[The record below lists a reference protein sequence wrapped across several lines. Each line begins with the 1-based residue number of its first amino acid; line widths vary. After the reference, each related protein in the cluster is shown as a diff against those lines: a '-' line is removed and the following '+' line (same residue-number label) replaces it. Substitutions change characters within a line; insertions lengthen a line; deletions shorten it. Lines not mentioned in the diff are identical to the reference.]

1 MMAKHLYKKFF
12 NIIFS
17 SLFFLLIL
25 LNQNVVSKPIPP
37 GSGEGDVPANILIL
51 LDSSAS
57 MRTKIIAGDGIENP
71 GDVVE
76 IADGN
81 LIIGEGKLGFAKILT
96 ATKKVDSTFAGD
108 KRNFRGSNTDT
119 CSIGGTKDSSVGFLN
134 DLGVA
139 TNLHSTYTNAG
150 VTEIIYGADS
160 RSDNGKIVGI
170 TPTGTCVE
178 VISYSNLGGFR
189 PHAMEVRTI
198 GGEDHIFASGKVW
211 SGGWKNRFY
220 TKNLTTNESTT
231 CDGDYSGNLGTYIN
245 RGTDLTVDRQG
256 NHIYYIYAL
265 QVYGFELTKT
275 GNNYCPTDE
284 TWDRRYT
291 RANSGNKVRP
301 TVGIDMARDADDIMY
316 LISRNRY
323 LVQKVQLLTD
333 TTVTSIATAG
343 RKKRAS
349 NTADAGALNAN
360 EVNFWRPNALFVSAT
375 KVYVS
380 DLKASIQEFDI
391 DDFTS
396 SGINDSWQAQYGGAK
411 LNRYQGAKKAITT
424 IVTDSS
430 LTSGANFGY
439 GHWNSGESGKGKKS
453 KKGGWQCHAKL
464 DDCDYYQGWSTTTTS
479 TTTTIEVGTDD
490 DGNPILAFGADGS
503 KHPEG
508 QSKLCNRDSCLLVGV
523 GPKGYTDIPAA
534 LNRYGLAWGTDANAF
549 AQMADEYFRSTR
561 EKDGFQLVD
570 TAAPC
575 QLNYVIVIGDG
586 AWRHHSQAYAMIE
599 ALRLEKGVQT
609 IVVAYGGGIS
619 GGALENFKSMAIA
632 GSGSCTDDDG
642 NEVGC
647 HRLIEAST
655 PQKLKTELQSKI
667 QQIIADRLSFTAP
680 SITATIQEGGSIY
693 QAQFN
698 YEQHGEWQ
706 GTILRKA
713 ITDEGVVEHGENYSD
728 ENGSNWDAADK
739 LSNRTNPRNIW
750 TVLGDSDSTHYYDAG
765 WNNWTTT
772 DDKYLDA
779 ISDLFEELDNEV
791 LDYHN
796 TSSTCYDRNKS
807 LEDGTDDDISGLIDF
822 VRGKDYFDY
831 DGDCVITEDR
841 PHMLGDIYHSQL
853 VEVGIP
859 SANQNFT
866 NINQEAYWRVKNN
879 YSSFVNS
886 KSTRKKV
893 IYAGANDGMLHA
905 FDASNGEEEWGFVP
919 PFIIGRLP
927 IIVNTNLDGKVNGT
941 NGGTNAIFGV
951 DGSPVIHDMYIR
963 GLSEDGKSWNA
974 GKSWRT
980 ILMIP
985 YGRGGAGFS
994 VLDITNPIIKDKKGP
1009 LHMFSVFNDAVNN
1022 QVKIANHI
1030 GEIKNY
1036 PYERG
1041 AISLSR
1047 SEEAIRAAANNT
1059 KARDDDA
1066 TAVGNDAD
1074 GNQIDCEE
1082 TDACAEQDAIVSC
1095 QTNANADS
1103 GQFYIDGENACFKG
1117 TKFTFNNLPVAAD
1130 SDGTVSIDSLIV
1142 TETQDS
1148 GDDALIAIQSAKFIG
1163 TRLEVTFHNEKIFNA
1178 STSDDST
1185 EVSSRINLQV
1195 SCDGSGTADV
1205 HYDYSQ
1211 LGETWSAPRIF
1222 RMPSMTGDT
1231 NIDDDTYVAV
1241 MGGGMGNTFICS
1253 GSNLFIVDLESGS
1266 YNAGALSEAT
1276 VRSSDD
1282 DDAAVATPG
1291 PGSLYG
1297 WEENNGPINIIDT
1310 DPTGV
1315 NPGLS
1320 DSVETEFGSDI
1331 ANAVPASPVVIT
1343 PDVAKGIQ
1351 WTGALVYV
1359 NDLEGKITK
1368 INLTNQ
1374 TKPDTIEQAEYELY
1388 EQTTLFHI
1396 DASVSNDRYSYH
1408 SMDATIGKDTND
1420 FWLFGGTG
1428 NFERIGSTGNES
1440 GDWMQ
1445 NILYGVKDRD
1455 YPFFRRLNGENS
1467 PIKYS
1472 SSDGF
1477 PKREAHIAAN
1487 NAKSIENN
1495 NTATVKCT
1503 VDTTLQGPHSGCK
1516 VTRKNDAW
1524 VIYLD
1529 QPDGEPLIKTANKF
1543 RKVSA
1548 APTVYKGQVYFPIYE
1563 PDKDTKCGLGRA
1575 LVCSADDE
1583 CGNNNS
1589 VLIANEDHSFIAGDD
1604 CLFIRRGILSELV
1617 IFGDTLYANI
1627 AGPSDTEHTLISI
1640 KAAAGDV
1647 TSYRKSWRENF

>member
-25 LNQNVVSKPIPP
+25 LNQNVFSKPIPP

-57 MRTKIIAGDGIENP
+57 MRNKIIAGDGIENP

-81 LIIGEGKLGFAKILT
+81 LIIGEGRLGFAKILT
-96 ATKKVDSTFAGD
+96 ATKSVDSSFASD

-119 CSIGGTKDSSVGFLN
+119 CSIGGTRDSSVGFLN

-139 TNLHSTYTNAG
+139 TNLHATYTNAG

-160 RSDNGKIVGI
+160 SSDGGKIVGI

-178 VISYSNLGGFR
+178 VITWNDLGQFR
-189 PHAMEVRTI
+189 PNAMEVRTI
-198 GGEDHIFASGKVW
+198 GGEDHIFVSGRWW
-211 SGGWKNRFY
+211 SGGWRNRFY

-231 CDGDYSGNLGTYIN
+231 CDSNYGGSIGAVM
-245 RGTDLTVDRQG
+245 RGGDLTVDRQG
-256 NHIYYIYAL
+256 NHIYYIWAQ
-265 QVYGFELTKT
+265 QVYGFELTER
-275 GNNYCPTDE
+275 GNNYCPTDQ

-316 LISRNRY
+316 LISKHRN

-333 TTVTSIATAG
+333 TTLTSVATAG
-343 RKKRAS
+343 RKRRAT

-360 EVNFWRPNALFVSAT
+360 EVNFWRPTALFVSAT
-375 KVYVS
+375 KVYVT

-453 KKGGWQCHAKL
+453 ARGGWQCHAKL
-464 DDCDYYQGWSTTTTS
+464 SDCDYYRGWSTTTTS
-479 TTTTIEVGTDD
+479 TTTQIQVGEEE
-490 DGNPILAFGADGS
+490 DGTPIMAYGADDS

-508 QSKLCNRDSCLLVGV
+508 QSKLCNSDSCLLVGV

-586 AWRHHSQAYAMIE
+586 AWKHHSQAYDMIE

-619 GGALENFKSMAIA
+619 GGALNNFKSMAIA
-632 GSGSCTDDDG
+632 GSGSCTDEDG
-642 NEVGC
+642 SEVGC

-693 QAQFN
+693 QAQFD
-698 YEQHGEWQ
+698 YQQYGEWQ

-713 ITDEGVVEHGENYSD
+713 INAEGGVEHGETYSD
-728 ENGSNWDAADK
+728 ENGSNWDAAKK
-739 LSNRTNPRNIW
+739 LSNRTDPRNIW
-750 TVLGDSDSTHYYDAG
+750 TVLGDAGSTHYHTAV
-765 WNNWTTT
+765 WNNWTTEEEN
-772 DDKYLDA
+772 LGA
-779 ISDLFEELDNEV
+779 ISNLFEELDNEV

-796 TSSTCYDRNKS
+796 TSSTCTDVGA
-807 LEDGTDDDISGLIDF
+807 DGTDDDIEGLIDF

-831 DGDCVITEDR
+831 NGDCVITEDR
-841 PHMLGDIYHSQL
+841 PHMLGDIYNSQL

-859 SANQNFT
+859 SANQSFT

-879 YSSFVNS
+879 YSAFVDLH
-886 KSTRKKV
+886 STRKSI

-905 FDASNGEEEWGFVP
+905 FNASTGDEEWGFVP
-919 PFIIGRLP
+919 PFVIGRLP
-927 IIVNTNLDGKVNGT
+927 IIVNPNLEGKVKGSF
-941 NGGTNAIFGV
+941 GGTNPIFGV

-963 GLSEDGKSWNA
+963 GLSEDGKFWETD
-974 GKSWRT
+974 KSWRT

-1009 LHMFSVFNDAVNN
+1009 LHMFSVFNDAINN

-1030 GEIKNY
+1030 GEIENY

-1041 AISLSR
+1041 AISLSK
-1047 SEEAIRAAANNT
+1047 SEEAITAAANNSN
-1059 KARDDDA
+1059 ARTTDN
-1066 TAVGNDAD
+1066 TAAGNDAD
-1074 GNQIDCEE
+1074 GNQINCEE
-1082 TDACAEQDAIVSC
+1082 TDTCTEQDAIASC
-1095 QTNANADS
+1095 QTNADADS
-1103 GQFYIDGENACFKG
+1103 GQFYIDGTNACFTG
-1117 TKFTFNNLPVAAD
+1117 TKFTFNNLPVVAA
-1130 SDGTVSIDSLIV
+1130 SDGTVSVDSLIV
-1142 TETQDS
+1142 TETGDS
-1148 GDDALIAIQSAKFIG
+1148 GDDTLITIQSAKLIG
-1163 TRLEVTFHNEKIFNA
+1163 TRLEVEFHDEKTFNA

-1185 EVSSRINLQV
+1185 EVSDKITLQI

-1222 RMPSMTGDT
+1222 RIPSKTGDT
-1231 NIDDDTYVAV
+1231 NIDDDTYVAA

-1266 YNAGALSEAT
+1266 YNGGTLSPTT

-1282 DDAAVATPG
+1282 DDDVAAATPG

-1297 WEENNGPINIIDT
+1297 WKENNGPINIIDT
-1310 DPTGV
+1310 DPAGL

-1320 DSVETEFGSDI
+1320 DAVETEFGSDI

-1351 WTGALVYV
+1351 WTGALIYV

-1374 TKPDTIEQAEYELY
+1374 KKPDSITDEVEYELY
-1388 EQTTLFHI
+1388 EQTTLFHL

-1428 NFERIGSTGNES
+1428 NFERIGGTGNES

-1455 YPFFRRLNGENS
+1455 YPFFRRLNGEAS

-1472 SSDGF
+1472 SDGF
-1477 PKREAHIAAN
+1477 PKTEAHQAAN
-1487 NAKSIENN
+1487 RAKSIENN
-1495 NTATVKCT
+1495 QTSTVKCT

-1529 QPDGEPLIKTANKF
+1529 QPDGEPLISTANKF

-1575 LVCSADDE
+1575 LICSADDE

-1589 VLIANEDHSFIAGDD
+1589 ILIENEDYAFIDGDD

-1617 IFGDTLYANI
+1617 IFGDTLFANV
-1627 AGPSDTEHTLISI
+1627 AGPSDTEETLISI
-1640 KAAAGDV
+1640 LTGAGEV
-1647 TSYRKSWRENF
+1647 TSYRKSWRENY

>member
-1 MMAKHLYKKFF
+1 MMVKHLYKKFF

-25 LNQNVVSKPIPP
+25 LNQNVFSKPIPP

-76 IADGN
+76 TGDGD
-81 LIIGEGKLGFAKILT
+81 LIIGEGRLGFAKILT
-96 ATKKVDSTFAGD
+96 ETKSVDSSFASD

-119 CSIGGTKDSSVGFLN
+119 CSIGGTRDSSVGFLN

-150 VTEIIYGADS
+150 VTEVIYGADS
-160 RSDNGKIVGI
+160 SSDNGKIVGI

-178 VISYSNLGGFR
+178 VISHSDLGSFR
-189 PHAMEVRTI
+189 PYAMEVRTI
-198 GGEDHIFASGKVW
+198 GGEDHLFVSGRWW
-211 SGGWKNRFY
+211 SSGWKSRFY

-231 CDGDYSGNLGTYIN
+231 CDSDYGGSIGAVM
-245 RGTDLTVDRQG
+245 RGGDLTVDRQG
-256 NHIYYIYAL
+256 NHIYYIWAS
-265 QVYGFELTKT
+265 QVYGYELTER
-275 GNNYCPTDE
+275 GNNYCPTDVDY
-284 TWDRRYT
+284 DRRY
-291 RANSGNKVRP
+291 RKAGGGHRVRP
-301 TVGIDMARDADDIMY
+301 TVGIDMARDADDVMY
-316 LISRNRY
+316 VISKNKN

-333 TTVTSIATAG
+333 TTLTSVATAG
-343 RKKRAS
+343 RKRRAS

-360 EVNFWRPNALFVSAT
+360 QVNFWRPTSLFVSAT
-375 KVYVS
+375 KVYVT

-391 DDFTS
+391 DDFTAAA
-396 SGINDSWQAQYGGAK
+396 INDSWQAQYGGAK
-411 LNRYQGAKKAITT
+411 LNRYQGAKKAIATV
-424 IVTDSS
+424 VTDSS

-453 KKGGWQCHAKL
+453 HRGGWQCHARL
-464 DDCDYYQGWSTTTTS
+464 SDCDYYRGWSTTTTS
-479 TTTTIEVGTDD
+479 TTIQIQVGEDA
-490 DGNPILAFGADGS
+490 DGNPIMAWGADDS
-503 KHPEG
+503 KHPVG
-508 QSKLCNRDSCLLVGV
+508 QSKLCNSDSCLLVGV
-523 GPKGYTDIPAA
+523 GPIGYTEIPAA

-570 TAAPC
+570 PAAPC
-575 QLNYVIVIGDG
+575 LLNYAIVIGDG
-586 AWRHHSQAYAMIE
+586 AWKHHAQAYNKIK
-599 ALRLEKGVQT
+599 ALREDMGVQT

-619 GGALENFKSMAIA
+619 GGALNNFKRMAIA
-632 GSGSCTDDDG
+632 GSGSCTDEDG

-693 QAQFN
+693 QAQFD
-698 YEQHGEWQ
+698 YEQYGEWQ
-706 GTILRKA
+706 GTILRKT
-713 ITDEGVVEHGENYSD
+713 ITPDGTVEHGENYVD
-728 ENGSNWDAADK
+728 VDGNANWDAAKK
-739 LSNRTNPRNIW
+739 LSEKKSANRNIW
-750 TVLGDSDSTHYYDAG
+750 TVLGDRGSTHYHTAV
-765 WNNWTTT
+765 WNNWTTA
-772 DDKYLDA
+772 DANLSA

-796 TSSTCYDRNKS
+796 TTSSCKDKGVG
-807 LEDGTDDDISGLIDF
+807 EDGTDDDIEGLINF

-831 DGDCVITEDR
+831 NGDCNITEDR
-841 PHMLGDIYHSQL
+841 AHMLGDIYNSQL

-859 SANQNFT
+859 SANQSFT

-879 YSSFVNS
+879 YSAFITQKHN
-886 KSTRKKV
+886 RKNI

-905 FDASNGEEEWGFVP
+905 FNAQTGMEEWGFVP
-919 PFIIGRLP
+919 PFVAGRLP
-927 IIVNTNLDGKVNGT
+927 IIVNPNLDGKVKGSF
-941 NGGTNAIFGV
+941 GGTNPIFGV

-963 GLSEDGKSWNA
+963 GLTQDGKGWEP

-994 VLDITNPIIKDKKGP
+994 VLDITNPIIKDKQGP
-1009 LHMFSVFNDAVNN
+1009 LHMFSVFNDAINN

-1030 GEIKNY
+1030 GEIENY

-1041 AISLSR
+1041 SVALDR
-1047 SEEAIRAAANNT
+1047 SEEAIKAAANNSD
-1059 KARDDDA
+1059 ARDDDN
-1066 TAVGNDAD
+1066 TAAGKDAD

-1082 TDACAEQDAIVSC
+1082 TDTCTNQDSVASC
-1095 QTNANADS
+1095 QTNADAAS
-1103 GQFYIDGENACFKG
+1103 GQFYVDGTNACYKG
-1117 TKFTFNNLPVAAD
+1117 TKFTFNNLPVPASA
-1130 SDGTVSIDSLIV
+1130 DGTVDS
-1142 TETQDS
+1142 
-1148 GDDALIAIQSAKFIG
+1148 DALIVHEEQENGDYSQIKIKAAKLIG
-1163 TRLEVTFHNEKIFNA
+1163 TRLEVEFNNEKIFNA
-1178 STSDDST
+1178 STSDKAKDD
-1185 EVSSRINLQV
+1185 EVSNKITIQV
-1195 SCDGSGTADV
+1195 SCDGSGTSDV

-1222 RMPSMTGDT
+1222 RIPSATGDT

-1253 GSNLFIVDLESGS
+1253 GSNVFIVDLESGA
-1266 YNAGALSEAT
+1266 YNDGELTPAT

-1282 DDAAVATPG
+1282 DGTATATPG

-1297 WEENNGPINIIDT
+1297 WKENNGPINIIDT
-1310 DPTGV
+1310 DPGGL
-1315 NPGLS
+1315 NPGLA
-1320 DSVETEFGSDI
+1320 DATETTFGSDI
-1331 ANAVPASPVVIT
+1331 ANATPASPVVIT

-1351 WTGALVYV
+1351 WTGALVYL

-1374 TKPDTIEQAEYELY
+1374 TKPATITDEVEYELF
-1388 EQTTLFHI
+1388 EQTTLFHL
-1396 DASVSNDRYSYH
+1396 DASISNDRYSYH
-1408 SMDATIGKDTND
+1408 SMDATIGKDSND

-1445 NILYGVKDRD
+1445 NILYGVRDRD
-1455 YPFFRRLNGENS
+1455 YPFFRRLNDEKDPIIYKAGE
-1467 PIKYS
+1467 
-1472 SSDGF
+1472 GF
-1477 PKREAHIAAN
+1477 PKKDAHVAAN
-1487 NAKSIENN
+1487 NAKSIENS
-1495 NTATVKCT
+1495 AVRCT
-1503 VDTTLQGPHSGCK
+1503 KDTTSQGPHSGCI
-1516 VTRKNDAW
+1516 VTRADDAW

-1529 QPDGEPLIKTANKF
+1529 EPDGLPLISTKNKF

-1563 PDKDTKCGLGRA
+1563 PDKDSKCGLGRA
-1575 LVCSADDE
+1575 LICSADDE

-1589 VLIANEDHSFIAGDD
+1589 AFIANEDFEFLEGDD
-1604 CLFIRRGILSELV
+1604 CLFIRKGILSELV

-1627 AGPSDTEHTLISI
+1627 AGPSDTEHTLIDI
-1640 KAAAGDV
+1640 LTGAGEV